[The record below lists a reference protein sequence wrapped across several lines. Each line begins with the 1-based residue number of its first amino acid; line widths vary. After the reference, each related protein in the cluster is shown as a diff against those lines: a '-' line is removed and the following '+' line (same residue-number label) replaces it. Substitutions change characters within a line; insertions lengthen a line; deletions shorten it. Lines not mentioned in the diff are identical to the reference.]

1 MRKQIK
7 NLLISLSII
16 GLALFIAAPAR
27 ADEEV
32 DKIFSKVKAINHG
45 LKDYQAN
52 IDISLR
58 AKVAFIPYNPSMS
71 GKYYYKAPDKHKLV
85 LEKAPSYV
93 KKYPNIFGW
102 NLPKLEKFNSR
113 VKETTTLNNQKVW
126 HLLLLPKQGMG
137 DIISVEMWVNCEDYT
152 VPRQVTNYKNDG
164 KLSVDV
170 NYVTKDNYKVFDS
183 MNAQFSFPKV
193 SVNAHAT
200 AKYSNYVFN
209 KNLPDSFFK
218 KEDK

>member
-1 MRKQIK
+1 MQKYIK
-7 NLLISLSII
+7 NFIMLLTIVSVALY
-16 GLALFIAAPAR
+16 LALPAQ

-32 DKIFSKVKAINHG
+32 DKIFSQIKSLNQG
-45 LKDYQAN
+45 LKDYQAD

-58 AKVAFIPYNPSMS
+58 AKVAFIPYNPTMS

-113 VKETTTLNNQKVW
+113 VKEVTTLNNQKVW
-126 HLLLLPKQGMG
+126 HLMLLPKQGMG
-137 DIISVEMWVNCEDYT
+137 DIISVEMWVNCSDYT

-170 NYVTKDNYKVFDS
+170 NYITKDSYKVFDS
-183 MNAQFSFPKV
+183 MTAQFVFPKV
-193 SVNAHAT
+193 AVNANAS

-209 KNLPDSFFK
+209 KDIPDTFFQ
-218 KEDK
+218 KENK

>member
-1 MRKQIK
+1 MRIYIK
-7 NLLISLSII
+7 NFIVFMAVAIMALH
-16 GLALFIAAPAR
+16 LALPAQ

-32 DKIFSKVKAINHG
+32 DKIFAQIKSLNQG

-58 AKVAFIPYNPSMS
+58 AKVAFIPYNPTMS

-113 VKETTTLNNQKVW
+113 VKEVVTLNNQKVW
-126 HLLLLPKQGMG
+126 HLMLLPKQGMG
-137 DIISVEMWVNCEDYT
+137 DIISVEMWVNCNDYT

-170 NYVTKDNYKVFDS
+170 NYITKDNYKVFDS
-183 MNAQFSFPKV
+183 MTAQFVFPKV
-193 SVNAHAT
+193 AVNANAS

-209 KNLPDSFFK
+209 KDLPDAFFQ
-218 KEDK
+218 KENK

>member
-7 NLLISLSII
+7 SLLISLSII
-16 GLALFIAAPAR
+16 GLALLIAAPAR

-32 DKIFSKVKAINHG
+32 EKIFSKVKAVNHG

-93 KKYPNIFGW
+93 KK
-102 NLPKLEKFNSR
+102 
-113 VKETTTLNNQKVW
+113 
-126 HLLLLPKQGMG
+126 
-137 DIISVEMWVNCEDYT
+137 
-152 VPRQVTNYKNDG
+152 
-164 KLSVDV
+164 
-170 NYVTKDNYKVFDS
+170 
-183 MNAQFSFPKV
+183 
-193 SVNAHAT
+193 
-200 AKYSNYVFN
+200 
-209 KNLPDSFFK
+209 
-218 KEDK
+218 

>member
-1 MRKQIK
+1 
-7 NLLISLSII
+7 
-16 GLALFIAAPAR
+16 
-27 ADEEV
+27 
-32 DKIFSKVKAINHG
+32 
-45 LKDYQAN
+45 
-52 IDISLR
+52 
-58 AKVAFIPYNPSMS
+58 MS

-170 NYVTKDNYKVFDS
+170 NYITKDSYKVFDS
-183 MNAQFSFPKV
+183 MSAQFAFPKV